1 MLTHVRQFD
10 HKEMSKEK
18 KTDLLDWTENI
29 IYLIIWAL
37 LFAIPFYGAYRNGM
51 KEIDWYFVGRFWL
64 KLTPVMMAF
73 AIHNYVLLP
82 RLLFRKRA
90 KSYIAYVI
98 GLIALLVA
106 VNIYDNALLRMQSAD
121 RAPFRIIPKE
131 QTGPKKYRQERTLT
145 FREHNAV
152 QPPHILRP
160 NPHNP
165 PFIYMPFLPLPMI
178 LSPIVIAIFMI
189 GLNMGIK
196 SIIKSIRDD
205 QRLKELE
212 TQNLQTELDYLK
224 YQINPHF
231 FMNTLNNIHALVD
244 IDPEKAKGTVLEL
257 SKMMRYVL
265 YESNKRTVTLWE
277 EIDFLQ
283 HYIELM
289 KLRYT
294 DRLELIISIHKEE
307 LPPAH
312 VPPLLLITFVENAFK
327 HGVSYQEPSF
337 IHITMDVFEGKLR
350 YLVVNSS
357 HKAPE
362 GEPHGIGLE
371 NVHKRLQLIYDQQ
384 YTLDIQTRVNEY
396 QVLLLI
402 PLQL

>member
-1 MLTHVRQFD
+1 
-10 HKEMSKEK
+10 MSKDK
-18 KTDLLDWTENI
+18 KEHLLSWIENF

-37 LFAIPFYGAYRNGM
+37 LFMMPIYGAYRSGM
-51 KEIDWYFVGRFWL
+51 KEIDWHFVGQIWL
-64 KLTPVMMAF
+64 KTTPMIVVF
-73 AIHNYVLLP
+73 AIHNYLLLP

-90 KSYIAYVI
+90 KSYAAYVLCLI
-98 GLIALLVA
+98 GLLVA
-106 VNIYDNALLRMQSAD
+106 VNIYDNAVQRMGPD
-121 RAPFRIIPKE
+121 NRPPFNPAPQE
-131 QTGPKKYRQERTLT
+131 QMGPKKYREERTLP
-145 FREHNAV
+145 FRERNAV
-152 QPPHILRP
+152 QPPFFFRS
-160 NPHNP
+160 NPHKP
-165 PFIYMPFLPLPMI
+165 PFIYMPFLPFPMI

-189 GLNMGIK
+189 GLNIGIK
-196 SIIKSIRDD
+196 SLFQSIRDS

-244 IDPEKAKGTVLEL
+244 INPEQAKETVLEL

-265 YESNKRTVTLWE
+265 YESNKRTVSLWQ

-283 HYIELM
+283 HYIKLM

-294 DRLELIISIHKEE
+294 DRLELIVSIHKEE
-307 LPPAH
+307 LPPAQ

-337 IHITMDVFEGKLR
+337 IHITMDVCDGKLR
-350 YLVVNSS
+350 YLVVNSC
-357 HKAPE
+357 HKSPE
-362 GEPHGIGLE
+362 GEAHGIGLE
-371 NVHKRLQLIYDQQ
+371 NVRKRLQLIYDQH
-384 YTLDIQTRVNEY
+384 YTLDIQERANEY

>member
-1 MLTHVRQFD
+1 
-10 HKEMSKEK
+10 MSKDK
-18 KTDLLDWTENI
+18 KEHLLCWIENA

-37 LFAIPFYGAYRNGM
+37 LLMMPVYGAYRSGV
-51 KEIDWYFVGRFWL
+51 KEIDWQFVGRIWL
-64 KLTPVMMAF
+64 KTSPMIAVF
-73 AIHNYVLLP
+73 AIHNYLLLP
-82 RLLFRKRA
+82 RLFFRKRA
-90 KSYIAYVI
+90 KSYAAYVL
-98 GLIALLVA
+98 GLIALMVA
-106 VNIYDNALLRMQSAD
+106 VNIYDNAVQRMGTD
-121 RAPFRIIPKE
+121 GRVPFGPAPQGQE
-131 QTGPKKYRQERTLT
+131 QIRPRKYREERTLA
-145 FREHNAV
+145 FREQDAKRQQSAPN
-152 QPPHILRP
+152 ILRS
-160 NPHNP
+160 NPRKP
-165 PFIYMPFLPLPMI
+165 PFIYMPFLPFPMI

-189 GLNMGIK
+189 GLNIGIK
-196 SIIKSIRDD
+196 SIIQSIRGE
-205 QRLKELE
+205 QRLKEME
-212 TQNLQTELDYLK
+212 KEHLQTELDYLK

-244 IDPEKAKGTVLEL
+244 IDPEQAKETVLEL

-265 YESNKRTVTLWE
+265 YESNKRTVSLWE

-307 LPPAH
+307 LPPAQ

-337 IHITMDVFEGKLR
+337 IHVTMDVCDGKLR
-350 YLVVNSS
+350 YLVVNSC

-371 NVHKRLQLIYDQQ
+371 NVRKRLQLIYDQH
-384 YTLDIQTRVNEY
+384 YTLDIQERANEY

>member
-1 MLTHVRQFD
+1 
-10 HKEMSKEK
+10 
-18 KTDLLDWTENI
+18 
-29 IYLIIWAL
+29 
-37 LFAIPFYGAYRNGM
+37 
-51 KEIDWYFVGRFWL
+51 
-64 KLTPVMMAF
+64 
-73 AIHNYVLLP
+73 
-82 RLLFRKRA
+82 
-90 KSYIAYVI
+90 
-98 GLIALLVA
+98 
-106 VNIYDNALLRMQSAD
+106 
-121 RAPFRIIPKE
+121 
-131 QTGPKKYRQERTLT
+131 
-145 FREHNAV
+145 
-152 QPPHILRP
+152 
-160 NPHNP
+160 
-165 PFIYMPFLPLPMI
+165 MPFLPLPMI

-337 IHITMDVFEGKLR
+337 IHITMDVFEGRLR

-357 HKAPE
+357 HQAPK
-362 GEPHGIGLE
+362 GELHGIGLE
-371 NVHKRLQLIYDQQ
+371 NVRKRLQLIYDQQ
-384 YTLDIQTRVNEY
+384 YTLDIQQRATEY

>member
-1 MLTHVRQFD
+1 
-10 HKEMSKEK
+10 MSKNRKEH
-18 KTDLLDWTENI
+18 LLCWIENA

-37 LFAIPFYGAYRNGM
+37 LLMMPIYGAYRYNTR
-51 KEIDWYFVGRFWL
+51 IDWHFVGRIWL
-64 KLTPVMMAF
+64 KTSPVIVVF
-73 AIHNYVLLP
+73 AIHNYLLLP
-82 RLLFRKRA
+82 RLFFRKRA
-90 KSYIAYVI
+90 KSYVAYVL

-106 VNIYDNALLRMQSAD
+106 VNICDNMSQRMDTANLHPFDPAKNEQIQS
-121 RAPFRIIPKE
+121 R
-131 QTGPKKYRQERTLT
+131 KYREERTLS
-145 FREHNAV
+145 FREQDAKRQQSAPN
-152 QPPHILRP
+152 ILRS
-160 NPHNP
+160 NPRKP
-165 PFIYMPFLPLPMI
+165 PFIYMPFLPFPLI

-189 GLNMGIK
+189 GLNIGIK
-196 SIIKSIRDD
+196 SVIQSIRGE
-205 QRLKELE
+205 QRLKEME
-212 TQNLQTELDYLK
+212 KEHLQTELDYLK

-265 YESNKRTVTLWE
+265 YESNKRTVSLWD

-294 DRLELIISIHKEE
+294 NRLELIISIHKEE
-307 LPPAH
+307 LPPAQ

-327 HGVSYQEPSF
+327 HGVSYQEHSF
-337 IHITMDVFEGKLR
+337 IHVTMDVCEGKLR

-357 HKAPE
+357 HQAPE

-371 NVHKRLQLIYDQQ
+371 NVRKRLQLIYEQQ
-384 YTLDIQTRVNEY
+384 YTLDIQQRANEY